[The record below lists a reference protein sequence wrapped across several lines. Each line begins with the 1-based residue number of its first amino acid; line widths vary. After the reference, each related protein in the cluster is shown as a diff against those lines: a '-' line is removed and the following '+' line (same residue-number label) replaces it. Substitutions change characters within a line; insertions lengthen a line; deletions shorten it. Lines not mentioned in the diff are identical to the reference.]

1 MGDSTDKVALVTGA
15 NKGIG
20 REIARQLGG
29 LGMTVLVGA
38 RDWGRGEDAAR
49 ELRDEGTDA
58 RFVRLDVTDHGSMAA
73 AARSIDE
80 EFGRLDV
87 LVNNAGIPAGG
98 GWATAPLRAT
108 EYTADLVRAVY
119 EVNVLGAVAV
129 THAMLPLLRRSPSA
143 RIVNM
148 SSELGSLAALSDP
161 GAVEELDPSLHIA
174 GSRGLLA
181 YNSSKAALN
190 AIPLMYAGE
199 LGDEGI
205 LVNAVGP
212 GFTVTDLNDH
222 RGELTAEQA
231 ATVQVKAATLA
242 DDGPTGRFLSRYGEA
257 PW

>member
-1 MGDSTDKVALVTGA
+1 MEEGMNRVALVTGA

-20 REIARQLGG
+20 RQIARQLGK
-29 LGMTVLVGA
+29 LGMMVLVGA
-38 RDWGRGEDAAR
+38 RDEGRGREAAR
-49 ELRDEGTDA
+49 ELGGEGIDA
-58 RFVRLDVTDHGSMAA
+58 RFVRLDVTDQETVDA
-73 AARSIDE
+73 AARHIDE

-98 GWATAPLRAT
+98 GWATTPLRAT

-129 THAMLPLLRRSPSA
+129 THAMIPLLRRSSSA

-161 GAVEELDPSLHIA
+161 GAVEELDPSLQIA
-174 GSRGLLA
+174 GGLGLLA

-190 AIPLMYAGE
+190 AITLMYADE
-199 LGDEGI
+199 LRDEGV
-205 LVNAVGP
+205 LVNAVSP
-212 GFTVTDLNDH
+212 GFTATDLNGH
-222 RGELTAEQA
+222 SGPLTVEQA
-231 ATVQVKAATLA
+231 AAVPVNAATLP
-242 DDGPTGRFLSRYGEA
+242 DDGPTGRFFSQYGEA